1 MKRLVSPYLISL
13 PPKPGQLYFM
23 ISKLMFH
30 SITTRMVSVLCLQLE
45 SKNWKSGSNA
55 HMITT
60 RQISMGVQQGRVPY
74 YEHTVFLASF
84 LFVLEFLFAFVFF
97 VLLAYKTFSFFLQ
110 TFHHIRCSNHQRI
123 TLKIF
128 NHQPTQFNS
137 IIKLDDLQQRATRT
151 DKAPATKAQGRV
163 WEAPC
168 FARH

>member
-1 MKRLVSPYLISL
+1 MHSFVSVNTLIFL
-13 PPKPGQLYFM
+13 LIGPP
-23 ISKLMFH
+23 SFH
-30 SITTRMVSVLCLQLE
+30 SISPTLSWRGEEISFSLFNFSSSQAWSALLYDSKINVSFCNY
-45 SKNWKSGSNA
+45 KNGFCSSFTAWVKELKIQKQCS
-55 HMITT
+55 HDYT

-128 NHQPTQFNS
+128 NHS
-137 IIKLDDLQQRATRT
+137 DL
-151 DKAPATKAQGRV
+151 
-163 WEAPC
+163 
-168 FARH
+168 